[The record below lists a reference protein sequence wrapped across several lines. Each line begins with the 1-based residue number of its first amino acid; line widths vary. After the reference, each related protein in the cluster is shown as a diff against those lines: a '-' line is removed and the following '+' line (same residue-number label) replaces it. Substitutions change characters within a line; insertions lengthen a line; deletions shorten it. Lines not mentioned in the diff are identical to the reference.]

1 MTYWIAVLTHT
12 HKHTYINIHERSL
25 ISCLT
30 LFDHF
35 CVSLLEW
42 CKICHCLN
50 NVILLTDAAWLTL
63 VSDNMPP
70 FLHRVSSLDIFGGL
84 LLSSKKH
91 MRDCSEHIC
100 CSCSSLICTVLGC
113 YNALQLLWAREKIKK
128 NKISLLPDLIQHSPW
143 SPPYCLGVGDAMR
156 SHITFNIFKQSQ
168 VSWLGCPMKCLVVCW
183 FE

>member
-42 CKICHCLN
+42 CKICHCFNMLYYWQTLHDWPWW
-50 NVILLTDAAWLTL
+50 VTTCHPSSIVSPALT
-63 VSDNMPP
+63 SSG
-70 FLHRVSSLDIFGGL
+70 VSSSLPKSIRAIVLNISVVVAL
-84 LLSSKKH
+84 L
-91 MRDCSEHIC
+91 CSARCSGVTMLFSC
-100 CSCSSLICTVLGC
+100 CG
-113 YNALQLLWAREKIKK
+113 QEKKIKK

-143 SPPYCLGVGDAMR
+143 SPPLLFGSGWCHEIPYY
-156 SHITFNIFKQSQ
+156 F
-168 VSWLGCPMKCLVVCW
+168 
-183 FE
+183 